1 MEENKLYDLQDE
13 PLRLN
18 RFVCEI
24 TLDGVEIDSR
34 VVRGFREDKWMG
46 VIYVDIASYENTDY
60 EWLIEKVYDEKADG
74 KLVIKWLS
82 PSLEIVKVVKYK
94 LLSISEIFY
103 PEHKYNVNGVVSTKV
118 GFKYTDKHI
127 EYLRSSGK
135 NNKPISENDKA
146 FLKAS
151 KELLEDAKKRVEDK
165 YAIYENAEGTKNRV
179 IDQLNMAERENDEF
193 AKQVGC
199 SDEDIENAKY
209 KEPNGLYVERYNK
222 RMEEYNKI
230 NNDVKECIK
239 ECYKHLKKMFG
250 ENMGVEHK
258 QEKYE
263 NKKYE
268 TSFDFGDFNTAL
280 EWYKYHMIPNDKQY
294 VKVDKFDDID
304 RDIEQNERPTVVVC
318 SRQCGMTTHMAV
330 WSLAMISTAMHCNVW
345 YVTSNKCEIF
355 EILKHIPE
363 EIRNLCFLKF
373 DNTHFIIK
381 NTQTNSEINFVTI
394 NRNILDFFHDKE
406 LPDYVI
412 YDDMACYNTSKL
424 NEFMNCMDVK
434 RKPNHQ
440 VKEICTSTP
449 SKGGSIF
456 NFIAL
461 TAPNV
466 IRIPW
471 YECKGC
477 GGRQN
482 SKPFEGEVW
491 VKKMKKLLGEDN
503 FNVELNCQIGC
514 DEDKT
519 NFNKEKFPDDY
530 GYVFFDTDFPVSEK
544 EDAEYEIEI

>member
-34 VVRGFREDKWMG
+34 VVRGFREDKWMS
-46 VIYVDIASYENTDY
+46 VIYVDITSYENKDY
-60 EWLIEKVYDEKADG
+60 EWLIDKVYNEKADG

-82 PSLEIVKVVKYK
+82 PSLEVVKVAKYK

-103 PEHKYNVNGVVSTKV
+103 PEHKYNVNDIVSTKV

-127 EYLRSSGK
+127 EYFRSSNK

-165 YAIYENAEGTKNRV
+165 YAMYENAEVTKNRV

-199 SDEDIENAKY
+199 SDVDIENAKY
-209 KEPNGLYVERYNK
+209 KEPNGLYVERYN
-222 RMEEYNKI
+222 RY
-230 NNDVKECIK
+230 
-239 ECYKHLKKMFG
+239 LKKKS
-250 ENMGVEHK
+250 EKVE
-258 QEKYE
+258 
-263 NKKYE
+263 
-268 TSFDFGDFNTAL
+268 TTFDFGDFNTAM
-280 EWYKYHMIPNDKQY
+280 EWYKYHMISNGKQY
-294 VKVDKFDDID
+294 VKVDKFDEID
-304 RDIEQNERPTVVVC
+304 KDIEQNEHPTVVVC
-318 SRQCGMTTHMAV
+318 SRQCGMTTHMMV

-345 YVTSNKCEIF
+345 YVTHDKNAIF
-355 EILKHIPE
+355 EIFQHIRE
-363 EIRNLCFLKF
+363 EIRKLCFLKF
-373 DNTHFIIK
+373 DNVHFIIK
-381 NTQTNSEINFVTI
+381 NIQTNSEINFLTI
-394 NRNILDFFHDKE
+394 NRNIPDFFHNKE

-412 YDDMACYNTSKL
+412 YDDMACYDTSKL
-424 NEFMNCMDVK
+424 NEFMCCMDAK

-477 GGRQN
+477 GGRRN
-482 SKPFEGEVW
+482 SKKFEGESW

-514 DEDKT
+514 DENKT
-519 NFNKEKFPDDY
+519 NFKKEKFPDDY

-544 EDAEYEIEI
+544 EDSKYEIEI